1 MQLSS
6 KSFQAVLIPRA
17 QQASRPRILHVQQY
31 SGSCAPVQ
39 ERVHCYKCFV
49 STHEHYYTQAFY
61 NVMAKGVEDQEA
73 CLPGRPLGH
82 TLRELESHSLKSC
95 DDGQGTVRLSH
106 AHCLLLLCNF
116 CVEGGCGVRNWVL
129 HPLMSQPPKVFTLQ
143 LAWQTDNESKLDI
156 KAALVGLREGLDL
169 ADVYLGIA
177 MVAFNTMYAVWSV
190 IMVNTT

>member
-1 MQLSS
+1 MSDAGAVVMVLYEQL
-6 KSFQAVLIPRA
+6 
-17 QQASRPRILHVQQY
+17 
-31 SGSCAPVQ
+31 APVAIKANQ
-39 ERVHCYKCFV
+39 
-49 STHEHYYTQAFY
+49 
-61 NVMAKGVEDQEA
+61 
-73 CLPGRPLGH
+73 P
-82 TLRELESHSLKSC
+82 
-95 DDGQGTVRLSH
+95 
-106 AHCLLLLCNF
+106 
-116 CVEGGCGVRNWVL
+116 GGCGVRNWVL